1 MDASIWLSLGLAAS
15 SRNDG
20 RQAKPSQEE
29 GAANLGVGAWVGAR
43 LGTYDGC
50 CPVPPCVRGPRAR
63 DRKGDWISE
72 PAVEGRG
79 IGDGFFYFNLF

>member
-50 CPVPPCVRGPRAR
+50 CPVPPCVRGPRPVTGKA
-63 DRKGDWISE
+63 
-72 PAVEGRG
+72 
-79 IGDGFFYFNLF
+79 IG